1 MIHLVG
7 GLFGVVTIVCLLGL
21 VARPALTQYNQ
32 DMRKKGKTLSE
43 GYLRVYR
50 WLIKNHRMIGIV
62 AVLSVFLHFLLQ
74 LLFVSIS
81 VTGALAA
88 ALLAV
93 QGGLG
98 LFMARQKGEKRQKLA
113 KAHRTVGV
121 LILTG
126 VVLHRIFPY
135 AGIPRG

>member
-1 MIHLVG
+1 
-7 GLFGVVTIVCLLGL
+7 
-21 VARPALTQYNQ
+21 
-32 DMRKKGKTLSE
+32 
-43 GYLRVYR
+43 
-50 WLIKNHRMIGIV
+50 MIGIV

-81 VTGALAA
+81 LTGALAA

-113 KAHRTVGV
+113 KAHRAVGV
-121 LILTG
+121 LILAG